1 MNITLNGEPTG
12 IADATTIGHLVASRS
27 LPSRGIAVAVNSQ
40 VVRAG
45 EWPAYVLADGD
56 VIDIVTA
63 RQGG

>member
-12 IADATTIGHLVASRS
+12 IADSTTVGDLVASRS
-27 LPSRGIAVAVNSQ
+27 LPNRGIAVAVNSQ
-40 VVRAG
+40 VVRAA
-45 EWPAYVLADGD
+45 EWPVHVLGDGD